1 MNWLDE
7 ALPWRNPWG
16 WCMALAFIFYLSIPA
31 ADDMQTELAANF
43 PPGSHEKLQE
53 GSL

>member
-16 WCMALAFIFYLSIPA
+16 WCMALALVFLFGL
-31 ADDMQTELAANF
+31 M
-43 PPGSHEKLQE
+43 G
-53 GSL
+53 